1 MKRSLF
7 LGAVS
12 LCAVFC
18 ACTTQPPAPTVESS
32 VPVTEAVSETSAA
45 ETAAAA
51 VTTET
56 TTVTTAET
64 TAETVLYDDDPE
76 GAYNALMDVLPR
88 DPYPDDYA
96 GAYSYFGKLYICTTS
111 ADAPDYCKGLLD
123 NYTCITVR
131 QVGHSLNYLEETA
144 DQAAKLLMDKFT
156 VSECYADIPSNKAA
170 VTVVNADLKAVR
182 QYIESLPDLPF
193 SVSELTFILEE
204 RETEAVVSET
214 TMSEADISGTA
225 VPEASDISSATS
237 TEVITSA
244 VS

>member
-1 MKRSLF
+1 MKKFLF

-12 LCAVFC
+12 VCALFC
-18 ACTTQPPAPTVESS
+18 ACTTQPPAAPAESS
-32 VPVTEAVSETSAA
+32 LTVAETVSEPAADETS
-45 ETAAAA
+45 AAA
-51 VTTET
+51 VTTDET
-56 TTVTTAET
+56 TAAAEETA
-64 TAETVLYDDDPE
+64 AETVLYSDDPE

-88 DPYPDDYA
+88 EPYPDDYA
-96 GAYSYFGKLYICTTS
+96 GAYSYFGKLYICTTMEGT
-111 ADAPDYCKGLLD
+111 PDYCEDLLN

-144 DQAAKLLMDKFT
+144 DQASKLLMDKFT

-204 RETEAVVSET
+204 RETEATAPETAASDTSVS
-214 TMSEADISGTA
+214 DTA
-225 VPEASDISSATS
+225 VSEASDISSAPS
-237 TEVITSA
+237 SEVITSA